1 MSYVFRSII
10 CPYCLDQLNKKD
22 IVYVC
27 PSDPSKTLPQTW
39 MDNLFERTPLCNCP
53 ECNGRVANTVC
64 NKCHMLLPSGILD
77 YKKYM
82 RFSIVGVPQSG
93 KSNFLT
99 AMMYEL
105 MNDRKVPF
113 VFEPI
118 NTETKNIFQE
128 NVNHMYNPDFPEPV
142 DKTEEHFEMPPPQLW
157 KITDNR
163 NISGTS
169 RSVYSLTY
177 FDGAGEDYEK
187 LDDTVCRYLNGSKC
201 LFILFDPLA
210 LPGIK
215 NKIDRKVFTWS
226 GGTSSIIGQQSG
238 GAIVSDLARYLRNNL
253 RIKENT
259 TIDKDVAIV
268 FSKLDA
274 VRNTFGSGSRVLQPS
289 PHAAKSGFYVPDADA
304 VNEEIKKWLND
315 NNETAF
321 LNAINS
327 NFNINKVRFFG
338 VSSFGQPPTGE
349 NQLAKVTPHR
359 IYDPLM
365 WMLANEGIIP
375 FINS

>member
-274 VRNTFGSGSRVLQPS
+274 VQNTFGSGSRVLQPS
-289 PHAAKSGFYVPDADA
+289 PHAAKNGFYVPDADA